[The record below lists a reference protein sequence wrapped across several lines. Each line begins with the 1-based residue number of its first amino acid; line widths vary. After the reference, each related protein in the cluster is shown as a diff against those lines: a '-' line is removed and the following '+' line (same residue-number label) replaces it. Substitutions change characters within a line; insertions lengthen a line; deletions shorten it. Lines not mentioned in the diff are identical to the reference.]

1 MRSVW
6 TLIPLIRHQRGQVLL
21 VGVLHALSAVLSLFT
36 FLSVVPFLRILFGAA
51 PSADSQEGVLAWI
64 SLGFDGFVQRKV
76 RPWLWRCCAARWWC
90 WPF

>member
-36 FLSVVPFLRILFGAA
+36 FLSVVPFLRI
-51 PSADSQEGVLAWI
+51 
-64 SLGFDGFVQRKV
+64 
-76 RPWLWRCCAARWWC
+76 
-90 WPF
+90 

>member
-51 PSADSQEGVLAWI
+51 PGADSQEGVWRGSASDLT
-64 SLGFDGFVQRKV
+64 FVQRKASV
-76 RPWLWRCCAARWWC
+76 ALAVLCGAMVVLA
-90 WPF
+90 F

>member
-36 FLSVVPFLRILFGAA
+36 FLSWCRFCASCLGQRPVR
-51 PSADSQEGVLAWI
+51 SQEGVLAWV
-64 SLGFDGFVQRKV
+64 SLGFDGFVQRKGV
-76 RPWLWRCCAARWWC
+76 RGLAVCAARWWC